1 MTVKERI
8 KQLTDLINRYN
19 YEYYVLDNPSVS
31 DQEFDRLINELI
43 NLEKENPEF
52 ALSDSPTKRVGG
64 VALDKFVKVEHKSQ
78 MLSLSNVFNE
88 EELRDF
94 DAKIKKEVARYSYVA
109 ELKIDG
115 LSISLHYDQGLLK
128 LAATRGDGIIGE
140 DVTENV
146 KTIKSI
152 PLSIPFLDPIEVRGE
167 VYMSKK
173 SFEEANSEKIRLN
186 EEVFKNPRNAAA
198 GTLRQLDPKVVGKRK
213 LDVFIYYLMNRDLR
227 PLHSEALQLLTTLGF
242 KVNPLTKECKTIE
255 DVIEYINHISQIRHE
270 LPYEI
275 DGVVIKVN
283 ELSLYPK
290 IGYTAKSPKWAT
302 AYKFP
307 AEEVITRLNAITFQ
321 VGRTGVITPVAE
333 LSPVMVSGSVV
344 KRATLHNEDYCL
356 DKDIRIGDDVVIR
369 KAGEII
375 PEVVKTLPE
384 RRTGNEIIFTMIKN
398 CPKCNSILVRKP
410 EEADYYC
417 LNPHCEAKKIEGLI
431 HFASRD
437 AYNIEGLGEKVI
449 TELFNDGYISSIS
462 DIFKLKEYRLELM
475 SKEGFGQKSI
485 DNLLQAIETSKNN
498 NLDKLVF
505 GLGIR
510 HVGQKI
516 AKTLV
521 KQHRSITE
529 LMNATITELI
539 EIDDIGEAIALS
551 LVNYFKDEKNQ
562 SLINDLTELGLN
574 MNYQSS
580 AKNTSSSFMGKTF
593 VLTGT
598 LTGFSRNEAAK
609 IIEDLGGKVSSSV
622 SKNTDFILAG
632 SEAGSK
638 LTKGQELGIKILSED
653 EFVKM
658 MNEES

>member
-1 MTVKERI
+1 MLIKERV
-8 KQLTDLINRYN
+8 KQLTDLLNRYN
-19 YEYYVLDNPSVS
+19 YEYYVLDNPTVT
-31 DQEFDRLINELI
+31 DQEYDRLMNELI
-43 NLEKENPEF
+43 QLEKENPEL
-52 ALSDSPTKRVGG
+52 ASNDSPTKRVGG

-88 EELRDF
+88 DELRDF
-94 DAKIKKEVARYSYVA
+94 DAKIKKEVSKYSYVA

-115 LSISLHYDQGLLK
+115 LSVSLHYENGSLK
-128 LAATRGDGIIGE
+128 LAATRGDGLIGE

-146 KTIKSI
+146 RTIKSI
-152 PLSIPFLDPIEVRGE
+152 PLNIPFYEPIEVRGE
-167 VYMSKK
+167 VFMSKK
-173 SFEEANSEKIRLN
+173 AFEDANKDRQSRG
-186 EEVFKNPRNAAA
+186 EELFKNPRNSAA

-213 LDVFIYYLMNRDLR
+213 LDAFLYYLMNRDLK
-227 PLHSEALQLLTTLGF
+227 PLHSEALKFLSDLGF
-242 KVNPLTKECKTIE
+242 KVNPLTKECKNIDE
-255 DVIEYINHISQIRHE
+255 VISYINHISEIRHE

-275 DGVVIKVN
+275 DGIVIKVN
-283 ELSLYPK
+283 ELSLYQK

-307 AEEVITRLNAITFQ
+307 AEEVITHLNAITFQ

-344 KRATLHNEDYCL
+344 KRATLHNEDYCI
-356 DKDIRIGDDVVIR
+356 DKDIRIGDDVIIR

-384 RRTGNEIIFTMIKN
+384 RRTGNEIPFQMIHN
-398 CPKCNSILVRKP
+398 CPKCDSLLVRKL

-462 DIFKLKEYRLELM
+462 DIFKLKDYRLELM

-498 NLDKLVF
+498 NLEKLVF

-521 KQHRSITE
+521 KQHPSLE
-529 LMNATITELI
+529 LLQKATVEELI
-539 EIDDIGEAIALS
+539 EIDDIGEAIAMS
-551 LVNYFKDEKNQ
+551 LVAYFKEENNIR
-562 SLINDLTELGLN
+562 LIEDLTNLGLN
-574 MNYQSS
+574 TVYRSS
-580 AKNTSSSFMGKTF
+580 AKNIQSVFTGKTV

-598 LTGFSRNEAAK
+598 LVGYSRNEAAK

-622 SKNTDFILAG
+622 SKNTDYILAG

-638 LTKGQELGIKILSED
+638 LTKGYELGVRILTED
-653 EFVKM
+653 DFVIM
-658 MNEES
+658 INEES

>member
-19 YEYYVLDNPSVS
+19 YEYYVLDNPTVS
-31 DQEFDRLINELI
+31 DQEYDRLINELSS
-43 NLEKENPEF
+43 LEKENPEY

-64 VALDKFVKVEHKSQ
+64 MALDKFVKVEHKSQ

-88 EELRDF
+88 DELRDF
-94 DAKIKKEVARYSYVA
+94 DAKIKKEVSRFSYVA

-115 LSISLHYDQGLLK
+115 LSIALHYDQGLLK

-152 PLSIPFLDPIEVRGE
+152 PLSIPYYEPIEVRGE

-173 SFEEANSEKIRLN
+173 SFEEANADKLRLN

-213 LDVFIYYLMNRDLR
+213 LDAFIYYLMNRDLK
-227 PLHSEALQLLTTLGF
+227 PLHSEALLMLKTMGF
-242 KVNPLTKECKTIE
+242 KVNPLTKECKTID
-255 DVIEYINHISQIRHE
+255 DVIDYINHISQIRHE

-307 AEEVITRLNAITFQ
+307 AEEVITHLYGITFQ

-375 PEVVKTLPE
+375 PEVVKTLPD
-384 RRTGNEIIFTMIKN
+384 RRTGNEIKFSMVQN
-398 CPKCNSILVRKP
+398 CPKCNSVLVRKP

-437 AYNIEGLGEKVI
+437 AYNIEGLGEKVV

-462 DIFKLKEYRLELM
+462 DIFKLKDYRLELM

-498 NLDKLVF
+498 NLEKLVF

-521 KQHRSITE
+521 KQHRSMTE
-529 LMNATITELI
+529 LMGATVTDLI
-539 EIDDIGEAIALS
+539 EIDDIGEAIAMS

-562 SLINDLTELGLN
+562 ILINDLTELGLN
-574 MNYQSS
+574 MEYQST
-580 AKNTSSSFMGKTF
+580 AKNVASAFMGKTF

-622 SKNTDFILAG
+622 SKNTDFILTG
-632 SEAGSK
+632 TEAGSK
-638 LTKGQELGIKILSED
+638 LTKGQELGVKILSED

>member
-19 YEYYVLDNPSVS
+19 YEYYVLDNPTVS
-31 DQEFDRLINELI
+31 DQEFDRLINELSS
-43 NLEKENPEF
+43 LEKENPEY

-64 VALDKFVKVEHKSQ
+64 MALDKFVKVEHKSQ

-88 EELRDF
+88 DELRDF
-94 DAKIKKEVARYSYVA
+94 DAKIKKEVSRFSYVA

-115 LSISLHYDQGLLK
+115 LSIALHYDQGLLK

-152 PLSIPFLDPIEVRGE
+152 PLSIPYYEPIEVRGE

-173 SFEEANSEKIRLN
+173 SFEEANADKLRLN

-213 LDVFIYYLMNRDLR
+213 LDAFIYYLMNRDLK
-227 PLHSEALQLLTTLGF
+227 PLHSEALLMLKTMGF
-242 KVNPLTKECKTIE
+242 KVNPLTKECKTID
-255 DVIEYINHISQIRHE
+255 DVIDYINHISQIRHE

-307 AEEVITRLNAITFQ
+307 AEEVITHLYGITFQ

-375 PEVVKTLPE
+375 PEVVKTLPD
-384 RRTGNEIIFTMIKN
+384 RRTGNEIKFSMVQN
-398 CPKCNSILVRKP
+398 CPKCNSVLVRKP

-437 AYNIEGLGEKVI
+437 AYNIEGLGEKVV

-462 DIFKLKEYRLELM
+462 DIFKLKDYRLELM

-498 NLDKLVF
+498 NLEKLVF

-521 KQHRSITE
+521 KQHRSMTE
-529 LMNATITELI
+529 LMGATVTDLI
-539 EIDDIGEAIALS
+539 EIDDIGEAIAMS

-562 SLINDLTELGLN
+562 ILINDLTELGLN
-574 MNYQSS
+574 MEYQST
-580 AKNTSSSFMGKTF
+580 AKNVASAFMGKTF

-622 SKNTDFILAG
+622 SKNTDFILTG
-632 SEAGSK
+632 TEAGSK
-638 LTKGQELGIKILSED
+638 LTKGQELGVKILSED

>member
-1 MTVKERI
+1 MLIKERV
-8 KQLTDLINRYN
+8 KQLTDLLNRYN
-19 YEYYVLDNPSVS
+19 YEYYVLDNPTVT
-31 DQEFDRLINELI
+31 DQEYDRLMNELI
-43 NLEKENPEF
+43 QLEKENPEL
-52 ALSDSPTKRVGG
+52 ASNDSPTKRVGG

-88 EELRDF
+88 DELRDF
-94 DAKIKKEVARYSYVA
+94 DAKIKKEVSKYSYVA

-115 LSISLHYDQGLLK
+115 LSVSLHYENGLLK
-128 LAATRGDGIIGE
+128 LAATRGDGLIGE
-140 DVTENV
+140 DVTENIR
-146 KTIKSI
+146 TIKSI
-152 PLSIPFLDPIEVRGE
+152 PLNIPFYEPIEVRGE
-167 VYMSKK
+167 VFMSKK
-173 SFEEANSEKIRLN
+173 AFEDANKDRQSRG
-186 EEVFKNPRNAAA
+186 EELFKNPRNSAA

-213 LDVFIYYLMNRDLR
+213 LDAFLYYLMNRDLK
-227 PLHSEALQLLTTLGF
+227 PLHSEALKFLSDLGF
-242 KVNPLTKECKTIE
+242 KVNPLTKECKNIDE
-255 DVIEYINHISQIRHE
+255 VISYINHISEIRHE

-275 DGVVIKVN
+275 DGIVIKVN
-283 ELSLYPK
+283 ELSLYQK

-307 AEEVITRLNAITFQ
+307 AEEVITHLNAITFQ

-344 KRATLHNEDYCL
+344 KRATLHNEDYCI
-356 DKDIRIGDDVVIR
+356 DKDIRIGDDVIIR

-384 RRTGNEIIFTMIKN
+384 RRTGNEIPFQMIHN
-398 CPKCNSILVRKP
+398 CPKCDSLLVRKL

-462 DIFKLKEYRLELM
+462 DIFKLKDYRLELM

-498 NLDKLVF
+498 NLEKLVF

-521 KQHRSITE
+521 KQHPSLE
-529 LMNATITELI
+529 LLQKATVEELI
-539 EIDDIGEAIALS
+539 EIDDIGEAIAMS
-551 LVNYFKDEKNQ
+551 LVAYFKEENNIR
-562 SLINDLTELGLN
+562 LIEDLTNLGLN
-574 MNYQSS
+574 TVYRSS
-580 AKNTSSSFMGKTF
+580 AKNIQSVFTGKTV

-598 LTGFSRNEAAK
+598 LVGYSRNEAAK

-622 SKNTDFILAG
+622 SKNTDYILAG

-638 LTKGQELGIKILSED
+638 LTKGYELGVRILTED
-653 EFVKM
+653 DFVIM
-658 MNEES
+658 INEES